1 MIALTG
7 ASGQLGQLVI
17 KNLLDKGVKPKS
29 IVAIARSTHK
39 LDEFAKKGVQVRYGD
54 YEKPDSLRSA
64 LEGVEKLLL
73 ISSSEIGKRL
83 PQHQNVIDVVRD
95 SSVKHLA
102 YTSILDA
109 DNSPLGLAK
118 EHIDTEK
125 LINDLDIKTTI
136 LRNGWYSENYT
147 MGIPTIL
154 EHSVVLGCAGEGRI
168 SSAPR
173 NDYALAAASILT
185 DDVHVGKVYELAG
198 DTSYNLSEFAALI
211 GEQYGRDISY
221 KNMTQNEYRDVLL
234 QAGLPEVIADMLADS
249 EIGAS
254 KGGLYSESKDLS
266 RLIGR
271 PTESMKETIRRLA

>member
-29 IVAIARSTHK
+29 IVAIARSTDK

-73 ISSSEIGKRL
+73 ISSSEVGKRL
-83 PQHQNVIDVVRD
+83 SQHQNVIDIVRD
-95 SSVKHLA
+95 SSVKYLA
-102 YTSILDA
+102 YTSILEA
-109 DNSPLGLAK
+109 DNSPLGLAE
-118 EHIDTEK
+118 EHLATEK

-173 NDYALAAASILT
+173 NDYALAAANVLT
-185 DDVHVGKVYELAG
+185 DDGHAGKVYELAG
-198 DTSYNLSEFAALI
+198 DTSYNLSEFATLI

-221 KNMTQNEYRDVLL
+221 KNMTQSEYRDVLL

-271 PTESMKETIRRLA
+271 PTESMKETIKRIA

>member
-39 LDEFAKKGVQVRYGD
+39 LDEFAKKGVLVRYGD

-118 EHIDTEK
+118 EHLATEK

-147 MGIPTIL
+147 MGVPTIL

-185 DDVHVGKVYELAG
+185 DDGHASEVYELAG